1 VSACWTVQSAI
12 ATAAMPS
19 AHSSHTT
26 LRAAPRAEL
35 GGWLRAGEL
44 RSREDVVQ
52 GDIQQFPEVLLR
64 LFSGEN
70 TGKLVLAV

>member
-1 VSACWTVQSAI
+1 
-12 ATAAMPS
+12 
-19 AHSSHTT
+19 
-26 LRAAPRAEL
+26 
-35 GGWLRAGEL
+35 L

-64 LFSGEN
+64 LFTGGN